1 MKASVVERFNK
12 TLKNKM
18 WRYFTFSQSLRYID
32 VIKDLV
38 YSYNNSYHRSIKN
51 TPNKINKSNEKKTFK
66 NLYESNKLPFIK
78 ILYKKGDKVRIS
90 KDKGTFPKGYTPNF
104 SREIFIIDKVIPR
117 YPIVYKLKDLMNE
130 KIEGVFYEQQLN
142 KILKSDDVY
151 FISDIIQT
159 RKNNRKT
166 EYLVRW
172 LGYPDKFNSW
182 IDAGNFL
189 DLEKITGLNNSSSKF
204 NNRLTFSF

>member
-66 NLYESNKLPFIK
+66 N
-78 ILYKKGDKVRIS
+78 
-90 KDKGTFPKGYTPNF
+90 
-104 SREIFIIDKVIPR
+104 
-117 YPIVYKLKDLMNE
+117 
-130 KIEGVFYEQQLN
+130 
-142 KILKSDDVY
+142 
-151 FISDIIQT
+151 
-159 RKNNRKT
+159 
-166 EYLVRW
+166 
-172 LGYPDKFNSW
+172 
-182 IDAGNFL
+182 
-189 DLEKITGLNNSSSKF
+189 
-204 NNRLTFSF
+204 

>member
-1 MKASVVERFNK
+1 
-12 TLKNKM
+12 
-18 WRYFTFSQSLRYID
+18 
-32 VIKDLV
+32 
-38 YSYNNSYHRSIKN
+38 
-51 TPNKINKSNEKKTFK
+51 
-66 NLYESNKLPFIK
+66 
-78 ILYKKGDKVRIS
+78 
-90 KDKGTFPKGYTPNF
+90 
-104 SREIFIIDKVIPR
+104 
-117 YPIVYKLKDLMNE
+117 MNE